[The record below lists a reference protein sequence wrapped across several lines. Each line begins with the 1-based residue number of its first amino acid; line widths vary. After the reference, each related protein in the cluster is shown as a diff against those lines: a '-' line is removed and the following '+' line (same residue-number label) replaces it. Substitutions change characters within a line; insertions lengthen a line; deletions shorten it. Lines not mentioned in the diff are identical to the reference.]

1 MTVRVKV
8 CCNTH
13 REDIALCVAEGADA
27 VGLDVENPA
36 HVPWVLLRGRAAE
49 LIRAVPPFVSSVAV
63 VGGDAD
69 TILRLAEATTPDVL
83 QLHGDEPQVVVAAV
97 RDGLTGTAIQLVK
110 ALRVRRSAAVDDT
123 AGWVRAAQSFVEAGA
138 DAILLDAHAP
148 DRPGGGTGR
157 TFDWSIARAV
167 GRECSRPV
175 ILAGGLTPENVA
187 DAVRIA
193 RPYGLD
199 VVSSV
204 EDEAHRKVRE
214 CVRAF
219 VAAARRAAD
228 ETASSARPR
237 SRR

>member
-13 REDIALCVAEGADA
+13 PDDIALCVAEGADA
-27 VGLDVENPA
+27 VGVVVEYPTP
-36 HVPWVLLRGRAAE
+36 VPWSLSRGRAAE

-63 VGGDAD
+63 VGGDPD
-69 TILRLAEATTPDVL
+69 TILRLAEATAPDVL
-83 QLHGDEPQVVVAAV
+83 QLHGDEAQADVAAV
-97 RDGLTGTAIQLVK
+97 REGLTGTGIRLVK
-110 ALRVRRSAAVDDT
+110 ALRVRRSATVDDT
-123 AGWVRAAQSFVEAGA
+123 AGWVRTAQSFVEAGA

-148 DRPGGGTGR
+148 DRPGGTGR

-214 CVRAF
+214 LVRAF

-228 ETASSARPR
+228 ETASSARPG